1 MSTLDASAR
10 ARRVS
15 PAAVVGTVVVL
26 MLLVFGLLWAKWIPY
41 GRQARG
47 LSMTHAWSGASIFSS
62 AGAPGA
68 APTWRGAW
76 EFTVAYGQSVWKAAL
91 VGLLVGAAVDSLL
104 PKAWLLG
111 LLDRRSSFGR
121 SAAGGVAA
129 LPSLMCTCC
138 TAPVTV
144 GLRRRGVSPEAAV
157 SYWLGNPVL
166 NPAVLVFLFLVGPWQ
181 LGAVRVVVGVL
192 LVFVAVPLVVRLLNR
207 ETTAVS
213 DEVARGT
220 AAVPDDARSVAGLPG
235 SYLRSLAR
243 LAVVLV
249 PEYLLVVLLVGVV
262 SGWLADFA
270 GLDQR
275 LGVFAVVVCAVVGM
289 LLVIPT
295 AGEIPVVLALAAA
308 GVGLGTTGALLVTLP
323 ALSLPSMVMV
333 GRALGWRVTTAM
345 AATVVVAGLLSGLLL
360 WAIG

>member
-1 MSTLDASAR
+1 MDVP
-10 ARRVS
+10 ARRVT
-15 PAAVVGTVVVL
+15 PAAVVGTVVLL
-26 MLLVFGLLWAKWIPY
+26 MLLVLGLLWAKWIPY
-41 GRQARG
+41 GQKAQG
-47 LSMTHAWSGASIFSS
+47 LSVTHAWSGASIFSS

-76 EFTVAYGQSVWKAAL
+76 DFTVAYGQSVWKAAV
-91 VGLLVGAAVDSLL
+91 VGLLVGAAIDSLL

-144 GLRRRGVSPEAAV
+144 GLRRRGTSVEAAV

-181 LGAVRVVVGVL
+181 LGAVRIVVGVL
-192 LVFVAVPLVVRLLNR
+192 LVFVAVPLVVRVVNR
-207 ETTAVS
+207 GRTAVP
-213 DEVARGT
+213 DGVVP
-220 AAVPDDARSVAGLPG
+220 AVPDDARSVGDLPWR
-235 SYLRSLAR
+235 YLRSLGR
-243 LAVVLV
+243 LAMVLV
-249 PEYLLVVLLVGVV
+249 PEYLVVVLLVGLV

-275 LGVFAVVVCAVVGM
+275 LGVLAVVICAVVGT

-308 GVGLGTTGALLVTLP
+308 GVGLGSAGALLVTLP

-333 GRALGWRVTTAM
+333 GRALSWRVTTAM
-345 AATVVVAGLLSGLLL
+345 AAAVVVAGLLSGLLL

>member
-10 ARRVS
+10 ARRVT
-15 PAAVVGTVVVL
+15 PAAVLGTVVVL
-26 MLLVFGLLWAKWIPY
+26 VLSVLGLLWAKWIPY
-41 GRQARG
+41 GHKAQG
-47 LSMTHAWSGASIFSS
+47 LSVTHAWSGASIFSS

-68 APTWRGAW
+68 APSWRGAW
-76 EFTVAYGQSVWKAAL
+76 DFTVAYGQSVWQAAL
-91 VGLLVGAAVDSLL
+91 VGLLVGAAVESLL
-104 PKAWLLG
+104 PKSWLLR

-138 TAPVTV
+138 TAPMAV
-144 GLRRRGVSPEAAV
+144 GLRRRGVSAEAAV

-166 NPAVLVFLFLVGPWQ
+166 NPAVLVFLFLVAPWQ
-181 LGAVRVVVGVL
+181 VGVVRIVVGVV
-192 LVFVAVPLVVRLLNR
+192 LVFGAVPLVVRLVNR
-207 ETTAVS
+207 GRTSVP
-213 DEVARGT
+213 DQV
-220 AAVPDDARSVAGLPG
+220 AVPDDAGGVADLPG
-235 SYLRSLAR
+235 RFLRSLAR

-249 PEYLLVVLLVGVV
+249 PEYLVVVLLVGLV

-275 LGVFAVVVCAVVGM
+275 LGVLAVVICAVVGT

-308 GVGLGTTGALLVTLP
+308 GAGLGTAGALLVTLP

-333 GRALGWRVTTAM
+333 GRALSWRVTTAM
-345 AATVVVAGLLSGLLL
+345 AATVVMAGLLSGLLL

>member
-1 MSTLDASAR
+1 MTALDASAG
-10 ARRVS
+10 ARRVT

-26 MLLVFGLLWAKWIPY
+26 LFLVLGLLWAKWIPY
-41 GRQARG
+41 GEKAQG
-47 LSMTHAWSGASIFSS
+47 LSVTHEWSGASIFSS
-62 AGAPGA
+62 SGAPGD

-76 EFTVAYGQSVWKAAL
+76 DFTVAYGRSVWQAAL

-138 TAPVTV
+138 TAPVAV
-144 GLRRRGVSPEAAV
+144 GLRRRGTPLEAAA

-181 LGAVRVVVGVL
+181 LGAVRIVVGVL
-192 LVFVAVPLVVRLLNR
+192 LVFVAVPLVVRL
-207 ETTAVS
+207 V
-213 DEVARGT
+213 DRGRT
-220 AAVPDDARSVAGLPG
+220 SVPDGTLPGVRDMPGDARSVADLPG
-235 SYLRSLAR
+235 RYLRSLAR
-243 LAVVLV
+243 IAVVLV
-249 PEYLLVVLLVGVV
+249 PEYLIVVLLVGLV

-275 LGVFAVVVCAVVGM
+275 LGVLAVVICAVVGT

-295 AGEIPVVLALAAA
+295 AGEIPVVLALGAA
-308 GVGLGTTGALLVTLP
+308 GAGLGSTGALLITLP

-333 GRALGWRVTTAM
+333 GRALSWRVTTAV
-345 AATVVVAGLLSGLLL
+345 AGAVVVAGLLSGLLL
-360 WAIG
+360 WAVG